1 MQSNYRFLAAA
12 AFVLAVVGI
21 ALAIAWPRMGTGFSS
36 TQRTEVEKIIREYLI
51 GNPDILKEVVAEAER
66 RQAAEDAVK
75 YVDVIK
81 QNSTAIFNST
91 HQVTL
96 GNLKGDVTMVE
107 FFDYNCGFCKRA
119 LADMMT
125 LMKADPKLR
134 VVLKEF
140 PVLGEASVQA
150 AQVAVA
156 VRMQDTPDGQK
167 YLDFHRRLLEG
178 RNPIDKAR
186 ALAVVKEIGLD
197 VARAEQDMASAEV
210 RTTLEESFKLADQ
223 LGINGTP
230 SYVIGASVVVGAV
243 GVDQLR
249 EAINTARCG
258 KPAC

>member
-1 MQSNYRFLAAA
+1 MRLNYRPLAAA
-12 AFVLAVVGI
+12 AL
-21 ALAIAWPRMGTGFSS
+21 ALALAWPALEIARAQSFSPD
-36 TQRTEVEKIIREYLI
+36 QRKEIETIIREYLI
-51 GNPDILKEVVAEAER
+51 GNPDVLKEVIAEAER
-66 RQAAEDAVK
+66 RQAAEDALK

-81 QNSTAIFNST
+81 QNNTAIFNSK
-91 HQVTL
+91 HQVTI

-140 PVLGEASVQA
+140 PVLGEGSVQV

-156 VRMQDTPDGQK
+156 VRMQDKTGGQK
-167 YLDFHRRLLEG
+167 YLEFHQRMLEG
-178 RNPIDKAR
+178 RNQLDKAR
-186 ALAVVKEIGLD
+186 ALAVVKQIGLD
-197 VARAEQDMASAEV
+197 PVRAEKDMASAEV
-210 RTTLEESFKLADQ
+210 RTTLEESFKLADL

-230 SYVIGASVVVGAV
+230 SYVIGTSVVVGAV